1 MSAFIEPYTGLTFAD
16 RAMTVESAV
25 EHRALRTCR
34 IDPAVYGATVDPT
47 TFISRAIAEG
57 VRNGVH
63 ANGTVNMAQRLVQH
77 APLRLDEPLIVSGRI
92 LDVRPV
98 PRGKVAI
105 SETWFKAGDG
115 ERAVMAG
122 RRSLRPDPDKAGVRG
137 AGDVA
142 PPVVKDVGALKV
154 LRDVTL
160 TPEMVKGYDSEAINP
175 IHSVPEAAIKAGFR
189 APIIGGGMGVRYL
202 MAEIWSRLAPRAIDI
217 EIYFRRPI
225 FWDDTVTIRVEE
237 KGDTWTAICLA
248 KGDKVA
254 TEARINSISA

>member
-1 MSAFIEPYTGLTFAD
+1 MSEFIEPYAGLTYVD
-16 RAMTVESAV
+16 RAMRVESAV
-25 EHRALRTCR
+25 EHRALATCG

-63 ANGTVNMAQRLVQH
+63 ANGTVNMAQRLVQR
-77 APLRLDEPLIVSGRI
+77 APLRLDEPLTVSGRI
-92 LDVRPV
+92 LDVSPV

-105 SETWFKAGDG
+105 SETWFTAGDG
-115 ERAVMAG
+115 TRAVMAG

-137 AGDVA
+137 AGEVA
-142 PPVVKDVGALKV
+142 APVVDDVGALKT

-160 TPEMVKGYDSEAINP
+160 TPDMVKGYDSEAINP
-175 IHSVPEAAIKAGFR
+175 IHSVPEAAIRAGFR

-202 MAEIWSRLAPRAIDI
+202 MAEIWRRLAPRALDI
-217 EIYFRRPI
+217 EIHFRRPI

-237 KGDTWTAICLA
+237 KAGAWTAICLA
-248 KGDKVA
+248 KGEKVA
-254 TEARINSISA
+254 TEARINSVS

>member
-1 MSAFIEPYTGLTFAD
+1 MSEWIEPYTGLTFVD

-25 EHRALRTCR
+25 EHRALATCG
-34 IDPAVYGATVDPT
+34 IDPAVYGTTVDPT

-57 VRNGVH
+57 VRNRVH

-77 APLRLDEPLIVSGRI
+77 APLRLDEALTVSGKV
-92 LDVRPV
+92 LDVSPV
-98 PRGKVAI
+98 PRGKVAT
-105 SETWFKAGDG
+105 SEIWFKTTDG
-115 ERAVMAG
+115 SRAVMSG
-122 RRSLRPDPDKAGVRG
+122 RRSLRPGPDKAGARG

-142 PPVVKDVGALKV
+142 PPVVSDVGALKV

-160 TPEMVKGYDSEAINP
+160 MPDMVKGYDSEAINP

-202 MAEIWSRLAPRAIDI
+202 MAEIWQRFAPRTLDI
-217 EIYFRRPI
+217 EVYFRRPI

-237 KGDTWTAICLA
+237 KGGAWTAICLA
-248 KGDKVA
+248 KGEKVA
-254 TEARINSISA
+254 TEARINSVS

>member
-1 MSAFIEPYTGLTFAD
+1 MSEFIDPYTGLTYAD

-25 EHRALRTCR
+25 EHRALTTCG
-34 IDPAVYGATVDPT
+34 IDPAIYGATVDPT

-77 APLRLDEPLIVSGRI
+77 APLHLDEALTVSGRI
-92 LDVRPV
+92 LDVSPV

-105 SETWFKAGDG
+105 SETRFTAGDG
-115 ERAVMAG
+115 ARRVMAG

-142 PPVVKDVGALKV
+142 PPVV
-154 LRDVTL
+154 RDVTALRPLGDVAL
-160 TPEMVKGYDSEAINP
+160 TPDMVKGYDSEAINP

-202 MAEIWSRLAPRAIDI
+202 MAEIWKRFSPRALDI
-217 EIYFRRPI
+217 EVYFRRPI

-237 KGDTWTAICLA
+237 QGGTWTAICLA

-254 TEARINSISA
+254 TEARINSLS

>member
-1 MSAFIEPYTGLTFAD
+1 MTTWIEPYSGLTFAD

-25 EHRALRTCR
+25 EHHALTTCG

-63 ANGTVNMAQRLVQH
+63 ANGTVNMAQRLVQR
-77 APLRLDEPLIVSGRI
+77 APLRLDEALTVSGKI
-92 LDVRPV
+92 LEVSPV

-105 SETWFKAGDG
+105 SETWFKAADG

-142 PPVVKDVGALKV
+142 PPVVGDVGALKA

-202 MAEIWSRLAPRAIDI
+202 MAEIWRRFSPSALDI

-225 FWDDTVTIRVEE
+225 FWDDTVTIRVAET
-237 KGDTWTAICLA
+237 GDRWTAICLA

-254 TEARINSISA
+254 TEARINAIGG

>member
-1 MSAFIEPYTGLTFAD
+1 MNQWIEPYTGLTFAD
-16 RAMTVESAV
+16 RVMTVESAV
-25 EHRALRTCR
+25 EHRALTTCG
-34 IDPAVYGATVDPT
+34 IDPAIYGAMVDPT

-63 ANGTVNMAQRLVQH
+63 ANGTVNMAQRLMQR
-77 APLRLDEPLIVSGRI
+77 APLRLDEALTVSGRI
-92 LDVRPV
+92 LDVSPV
-98 PRGKVAI
+98 PRGEVAI
-105 SETWFKAGDG
+105 SETWFRAGDG
-115 ERAVMAG
+115 ARAVLAS

-137 AGDVA
+137 AGDAA
-142 PPVVKDVGALKV
+142 PPVVGDVAALRM
-154 LRDVTL
+154 LREVTL

-202 MAEIWSRLAPRAIDI
+202 MAEIWKRFAPRALDI

-248 KGDKVA
+248 KGEKVA
-254 TEARINSISA
+254 TEARITSIGA

>member
-1 MSAFIEPYTGLTFAD
+1 MSEWIEPYSGLTFVD

-25 EHRALRTCR
+25 EHRALTTCG
-34 IDPAVYGATVDPT
+34 IDPAVYGTTVDPT

-57 VRNGVH
+57 VRNRVH

-77 APLRLDEPLIVSGRI
+77 APLTLDEPLIVSGRV
-92 LDVRPV
+92 LDVSPV
-98 PRGKVAI
+98 PRGKVAT
-105 SETWFKAGDG
+105 SEIWFKTTDG
-115 ERAVMAG
+115 TRAVMSG
-122 RRSLRPDPDKAGVRG
+122 RRSLRPDPDKTGVRG

-142 PPVVKDVGALKV
+142 PPVVSDVGALKA

-202 MAEIWSRLAPRAIDI
+202 MAEIWKRFAPRGVDI
-217 EIYFRRPI
+217 EVYFRRPI
-225 FWDDTVTIRVEE
+225 FWDDTFTIRVEE
-237 KGDTWTAICLA
+237 RGDTWTAICLA
-248 KGDKVA
+248 KGEKVA
-254 TEARINSISA
+254 TEARINSIAS